1 MRRREVATIGPVANR
16 DVTDTVSIRDLR
28 VATIIGVF
36 DWERETEQALVF
48 AVDMADDVAKAAA
61 RDDLAAALDY
71 SSAAQTI
78 KTVVIEGK
86 FRLIETAAEHVAQRL
101 IADYDLDW
109 VRVEVVK
116 PIPSEG
122 YTAAIT
128 IERTPRGDN
137 PRTRARSPGGMR

>member
-1 MRRREVATIGPVANR
+1 
-16 DVTDTVSIRDLR
+16 VTDTVSIRDLR
-28 VATIIGVF
+28 VATVIGVY

-48 AVDMADDVAKAAA
+48 AVDMATDVARAAS
-61 RDDLAAALDY
+61 RDNLADALDY

-86 FRLIETAAEHVAQRL
+86 FMLIETAAERVAERL
-101 IADYDLDW
+101 ISDYDLDW

-128 IERTPRGDN
+128 IERRRG
-137 PRTRARSPGGMR
+137 A

>member
-1 MRRREVATIGPVANR
+1 MY
-16 DVTDTVSIRDLR
+16 
-28 VATIIGVF
+28 

-48 AVDMADDVAKAAA
+48 AVDMAADVARAAS
-61 RDDLAAALDY
+61 RDDLADALDY

-86 FRLIETAAEHVAQRL
+86 FRLIETAAERVAQRL
-101 IADYDLDW
+101 IADFDLTW

-128 IERTPRGDN
+128 IERTPRCADQLIPGRNVYRRSAFNDES
-137 PRTRARSPGGMR
+137 RAVGARARSPGGMR

>member
-1 MRRREVATIGPVANR
+1 VGHTPTSVVAWWAPGPQRRAVASIRG
-16 DVTDTVSIRDLR
+16 VTDKVSIRDLR
-28 VATIIGVF
+28 VATVIGVY

-48 AVDMADDVAKAAA
+48 AVDMAADVAKAAS
-61 RDDLAAALDY
+61 RDDLADALDY

-78 KTVVIEGK
+78 KTVVIEGR
-86 FRLIETAAEHVAQRL
+86 FMLIETAAERVAERL
-101 IADYDLDW
+101 ISDYDLAW

-128 IERTPRGDN
+128 IERPVGR
-137 PRTRARSPGGMR
+137 